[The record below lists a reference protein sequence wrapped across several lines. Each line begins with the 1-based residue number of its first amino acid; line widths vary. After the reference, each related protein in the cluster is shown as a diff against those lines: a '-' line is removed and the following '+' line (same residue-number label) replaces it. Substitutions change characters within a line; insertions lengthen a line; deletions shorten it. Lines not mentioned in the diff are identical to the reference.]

1 MATISLAL
9 GIVFILMVPFA
20 WTTMGM
26 MRTGVVF
33 AIVCLILAFAAKSD
47 RSHPKLATAAVIIN
61 IIAAVLN
68 GMIGGVHML
77 H

>member
-9 GIVFILMVPFA
+9 GIVFILLVPMA
-20 WTTMGM
+20 WTTMGV

-33 AIVCLILAFAAKSD
+33 AIISLVLAFAAKSD
-47 RSHPKLATAAVIIN
+47 RSHPKLGTAAVVIN

-68 GMIGGVHML
+68 GLIGGVHML